1 MTPHATSNLATTDT
15 PEASPPASVPMTEP
29 TPKSNSDASQVSAQ
43 TTVIDSGHVLVRAKA
58 GKPSIMDR
66 LDNYVSRLSTR
77 NAFWQKVTSL
87 IWLPYAFRS
96 GIRLPKRLDE
106 NTYSAVLPY
115 RRFNRNWYNA
125 MAGASLLGNSEIAG
139 GMYVFQLCGGEYTV
153 VCKNLEYRFL
163 RPCYGPAV
171 YKITPR
177 EDVGALI
184 ASGKEFNLTID
195 MEIVQQ
201 PILPKKVR
209 PTAEKVLPKSVG
221 EAVAGKEKRVGKCVA
236 TFHITPKRHQVSKGR
251 RIR

>member
-1 MTPHATSNLATTDT
+1 MTPHATSNLATTHS
-15 PEASPPASVPMTEP
+15 PEAIP
-29 TPKSNSDASQVSAQ
+29 TPMEPKQAQ
-43 TTVIDSGHVLVRAKA
+43 SESGLVPAEATVTESGHVLVRAKA
-58 GKPSIMDR
+58 GKPTLMDR
-66 LDNYVSRLSTR
+66 LDNYISRLSTR
-77 NAFWQKVTSL
+77 NAFWQKATSL

-177 EDVGALI
+177 EDAAALI